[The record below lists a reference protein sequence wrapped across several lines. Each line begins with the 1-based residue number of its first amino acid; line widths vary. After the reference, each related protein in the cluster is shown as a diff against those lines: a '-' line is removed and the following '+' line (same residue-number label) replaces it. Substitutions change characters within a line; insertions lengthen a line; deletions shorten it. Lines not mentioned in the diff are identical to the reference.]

1 MTSPIAAPHNAL
13 LDKRAAEQT
22 PNILLAGNQ
31 NLQTGILID
40 ILEKE
45 LQQSCQLI
53 EFDSTESLTA
63 YCELLLIDC
72 HSFTP
77 QAAHTLLGKL
87 DKANNTTKVAL
98 LNTAQDLSYEELA
111 SWPQVKGIFYEDTT
125 QSQLLNG
132 LQEIL
137 NGAHWLPRK
146 VTQQLLEKYRQSPR
160 LATNTNPLTKRE
172 QEILQYLV
180 DGSTNHEI
188 AKIIHVSEHTI
199 KSHLYNIF
207 KKIGV
212 RNRLQ
217 ACNWAKEHMA

>member
-1 MTSPIAAPHNAL
+1 MTSPIAAPNNSAL
-13 LDKRAAEQT
+13 DEYTPEQT

-31 NLQTGILID
+31 NLQTGILLG

-45 LQQSCQLI
+45 LQQRCQLI
-53 EFDSTESLTA
+53 EFDSIDHLTA
-63 YCELLLIDC
+63 HCKLLLIDC
-72 HSFTP
+72 NSFSP
-77 QAAHTLLGKL
+77 QSAHTLLNKL
-87 DKANNTTKVAL
+87 DKANARAKAAL

-125 QSQLLNG
+125 QSQLLHG

-180 DGSTNHEI
+180 DGSTNYEI
-188 AKIIHVSEHTI
+188 AKITHVSEHTI

-217 ACNWAKEHMA
+217 ACNWAKEHTS

>member
-1 MTSPIAAPHNAL
+1 MTSPIAAQSNSPLSEYAH
-13 LDKRAAEQT
+13 EQT
-22 PNILLAGNQ
+22 PNILLAGHQ
-31 NLQTGILID
+31 NLQTGILIG

-53 EFDSTESLTA
+53 DIDLIESLATP
-63 YCELLLIDC
+63 CELLLIDC
-72 HSFTP
+72 NSFTP

-87 DKANNTTKVAL
+87 DKANNRTKVAL

-111 SWPQVKGIFYEDTT
+111 SWPQVKGIFYDDTT
-125 QSQLLNG
+125 QSQLLTG
-132 LQEIL
+132 LGEIL

-160 LATNTNPLTKRE
+160 LATNSNPLTKRE

-217 ACNWAKEHMA
+217 ACNWAKEHIS